1 MLSEVTLSQNRI
13 FKALLHQPL
22 RKSTNMRFKQKID
35 HEEPEAY
42 EEDACGTAVLD
53 GEVWVK
59 GFVVPVIGVVRHTF
73 PHFGDQMVVVDQLPV
88 RKHPKPETEHEK
100 WSILHHL

>member
-1 MLSEVTLSQNRI
+1 
-13 FKALLHQPL
+13 
-22 RKSTNMRFKQKID
+22 MRFKQKID

-53 GEVWVK
+53 GEVGVK
-59 GFVVPVIGVVRHTF
+59 GFVVPVIGVIRHTF
-73 PHFGDQMVVVDQLPV
+73 PHLGDQMVVVDQLPV

-100 WSILHHL
+100 WGILHHL